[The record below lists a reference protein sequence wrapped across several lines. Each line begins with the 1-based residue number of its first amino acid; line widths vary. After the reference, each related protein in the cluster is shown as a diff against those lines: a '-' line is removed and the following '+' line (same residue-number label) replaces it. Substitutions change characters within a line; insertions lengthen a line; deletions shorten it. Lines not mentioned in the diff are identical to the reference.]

1 MGEDRH
7 HTDVG
12 LWYMVLQPNRKKHM
26 QQNLETV
33 SFKGFPASR
42 RSKVSGAN
50 AERRCIHI
58 GVGLYPV
65 AGSCALG
72 FWLAAVLSCAALQGI
87 WTYYFASTSAAVSSA
102 CKLGAHSEQVRASK
116 AKAGSERVAPPV
128 VGAAKDIADR
138 RPGEGCA
145 QRCKCV
151 AGVGCWSAGVTAP
164 P

>member
-87 WTYYFASTSAAVSSA
+87 WTYYFASTCAAVSSA
-102 CKLGAHSEQVRASK
+102 CRLGVHSEQACAS
-116 AKAGSERVAPPV
+116 KAGSERVAPPV

-151 AGVGCWSAGVTAP
+151 AGFGCWSAGVTAP
-164 P
+164 Q